1 MAKKKNRSRKV
12 TWFLSILLV
21 VAVCGSWVADRFL
34 KQRDHPGLR
43 TFVSQWYHNYPKSF
57 AIEPKLLSITVGQY
71 ELDRLQSVVDAAR
84 ERGVIIPEGN
94 EYVDAELSSDGR
106 KFKAKIRIKGK
117 MTDHVKGDKW
127 SFRVIAKKDGGFLG
141 MKRFSLQH
149 PGTRN
154 YLYEWFHQQL
164 AKGEGIVALRYGFI
178 RVEFNGEDRGV
189 YAYEEHFGPD
199 LLENNSRVEGP
210 LFRFDPG
217 LFWVHRLNEMNRLR
231 FNEPFAEYQAAAI
244 DAYGTGDLAKDPEQR
259 KYFEEC
265 VALMSEFRHA
275 RLPASKVFD
284 ADKVARRLALLDVL
298 GGHRSLD
305 WSDAK
310 FYYDPV
316 LQRIEPVAYES
327 FSAQAIVDI
336 AGSGQWSGMQGQWQ
350 DIHTAWFSDPVLFR
364 AYVHHL
370 ERFADPHYLDS
381 ALTALK
387 PALDTAAA
395 TIYAEFPYKELD
407 QGTYNRNRR
416 VINAVLNVPKGF
428 HAYRGGIKNDTTTV
442 FAVPIVTLPIE
453 VHMLKLGNGTEVVPV
468 GPAIVPIRTQRRAGD
483 PFTLKFATADTTVFA
498 KDTKLIYS
506 VLGSSKLREMSILPF
521 AFVDGMD
528 TNVWPSKDPAPLSMF
543 SFLHVDEA
551 AGTIQFVSGN
561 HSLDKD
567 LVIPSGYRVSGSAP
581 LHLDL
586 QKGARIISNSPIE
599 LFGMED
605 APIVIRSSDHIGGY
619 VRLQNTHALS
629 KWRHV
634 RFEGMGSSPN
644 TTQASL
650 QFQESDITLV
660 ECTISEDRSRDLL
673 LAIRCSVAITNGQV
687 LGGKDQITLVY
698 AHTVIQNCEVNAA
711 DDEALV
717 VKGGDLVVMNSQ
729 LNNTAGIGIK
739 ISAAAIVSLESVTI
753 GAVNKGIEVNEA
765 SSLKASN
772 MVITSGAIG
781 IDVNGEE
788 MRYGPSTVDL
798 IKVDATKADK
808 ALTVGKGNTVNMD
821 GKAVGPQK

>member
-1 MAKKKNRSRKV
+1 MAKKKNKSKKV
-12 TWFLSILLV
+12 VWILIVSSILV
-21 VAVCGSWVADRFL
+21 VCGGWVADRML

-43 TFVSQWYHNYPKSF
+43 TFLSQWYHNYPKSF
-57 AIEPKLLSITVGQY
+57 AVEPKLLSITVGQY

-94 EYVDAELSSDGR
+94 DYVSAELTSEGR
-106 KFKAKIRIKGK
+106 TFKAKIRIKGK

-217 LFWVHRLNEMNRLR
+217 LFWAHRLNEMNSLR
-231 FNEPFAEYQAAAI
+231 FNEPFAEYQAAAV
-244 DAYGTGDLAKDPEQR
+244 DAYGTGGLAKDPRQLG
-259 KYFEEC
+259 YFEEA

-284 ADKVARRLALLDVL
+284 ADKVARRLALLDIL

-336 AGSGQWSGMQGQWQ
+336 AGSGQWSGIQSQAL
-350 DIHTAWFSDPVLFR
+350 DIHAAWFSDPVLFR
-364 AYVHHL
+364 AYIHHL
-370 ERFADPHYLDS
+370 ERFADPKYLDS
-381 ALTALK
+381 ALAALK
-387 PALDTAAA
+387 PALDSAAA
-395 TIYAEFPYKELD
+395 TIYAEFPYKELELD
-407 QGTYNRNRR
+407 TYNRNRR
-416 VINAVLNVPKGF
+416 VINTILDVPKGF
-428 HAYRGGIKNDTTTV
+428 HAYRGGTRNDTTSV
-442 FAVPIVTLPIE
+442 IAVPIVTLPIE
-453 VHMLKLGNGTEVVPV
+453 VHMLKLGNGTEVMPV

-483 PFTLKFATADTTVFA
+483 PFTLRFATADTTVFA

-506 VLGSSKLREMSILPF
+506 VVGSSKLREMSILPF
-521 AFVDGMD
+521 AFVDGMKAD
-528 TNVWPSKDPAPLSMF
+528 VWPNKDPAPLSAF
-543 SFLHVDEA
+543 SFLRVDEA
-551 AGTIQFVSGN
+551 AGTIQFGSGN
-561 HSLDKD
+561 HVLDKD
-567 LVIPSGYRVSGSAP
+567 LIIPSGYRVTGSAP

-586 QKGARIISNSPIE
+586 QKGARIISNSPID
-599 LFGMED
+599 LLGMED
-605 APIVIRSSDHIGGY
+605 APIVIHSSDRSGGY
-619 VRLQNTHALS
+619 VRLQNTSAPS

-634 RFEGMGSSPN
+634 RSEGMGSSPN

-650 QFQESDITLV
+650 QFQEADITLL

-673 LAIRCSVAITNGQV
+673 LAIRSSVAITNGQV

-698 AHTVIQNCEVNAA
+698 AHTMIQNCRVNAA
-711 DDEALV
+711 GDEALV
-717 VKGGDLVVMNSQ
+717 VKGGDLIVMNSQ

-739 ISAAAIVSLESVTI
+739 ISAAAIVSLESVII

-765 SSLKASN
+765 SLLKA
-772 MVITSGAIG
+772 
-781 IDVNGEE
+781 
-788 MRYGPSTVDL
+788 
-798 IKVDATKADK
+798 
-808 ALTVGKGNTVNMD
+808 TVGKGNTVNMD